1 MYTYKLEQAIRAVS
15 ILHEDQLRRGAV
27 PVPFVSHVFAVM
39 TILRDYTT
47 DEDTLVAALLH
58 DTLEDTDYTPE
69 EMQAD
74 FGGPV
79 TELVLT
85 VTEPKTDTKDRKLSW
100 KERKQAYIKQI
111 KKGAESALLI
121 CAADKIH
128 NFRCIVEEYH
138 EHHNRFIQDFGPNLE
153 DRLEVYQNISNVINS
168 RLKSDIVHEFNS
180 TFTEFKNFITNV
192 QDSNNQLN

>member
-58 DTLEDTDYTPE
+58 DTLEDTDYTAE

-74 FGGPV
+74 FGGPI

-85 VTEPKTDTKDRKLSW
+85 VSEPKTNTKDEKLTW
-100 KERKQAYIKQI
+100 
-111 KKGAESALLI
+111 
-121 CAADKIH
+121 
-128 NFRCIVEEYH
+128 
-138 EHHNRFIQDFGPNLE
+138 
-153 DRLEVYQNISNVINS
+153 
-168 RLKSDIVHEFNS
+168 
-180 TFTEFKNFITNV
+180 
-192 QDSNNQLN
+192 